1 MAEATA
7 EGAQK
12 DPIMDFLMK
21 FTLGSMRL
29 KPDKWHRLVISDE
42 CRNYLS
48 NFLERGYPQ
57 VSASSTYI

>member
-1 MAEATA
+1 MAEAPA

-42 CRNYLS
+42 AYKS
-48 NFLERGYPQ
+48 IAPQ
-57 VSASSTYI
+57 KKYK